1 MKKLL
6 NQKEQHY
13 ADTRK
18 EAEEIVLEALKN
30 ESLIMNKISEKYNK
44 HGLYFLVDLT
54 YQYGTPKEVMEGRPD
69 TADGQLNI
77 DDIEAEDTPGEVDPE
92 ERAPF

>member
-13 ADTRK
+13 AENRE
-18 EAEEIVLEALKN
+18 EAAEIVSEALKN

-44 HGLYFLVDLT
+44 FGLYFLVDLT
-54 YQYGTPKEVMEGRPD
+54 YQHGTPKEVMEGRPE
-69 TADGQLNI
+69 TADGQMSMS
-77 DDIEAEDTPGEVDPE
+77 DVEAEDTPGEVDAE